1 MIIGNFI
8 GKSIRGEYELKTHK
22 QYTVP
27 KKIWLLYFN
36 RVLYEKGMI
45 NMQDYCKIKHKIST
59 AAN

>member
-1 MIIGNFI
+1 M
-8 GKSIRGEYELKTHK
+8 KTHK

-59 AAN
+59 ATN